1 MQSQRESRSTKPYW
15 QRPEPP
21 SFPWLKRAGR
31 WIEQTGFEA
40 GQRVT
45 INDEQ
50 GRLIRTAE

>member
-1 MQSQRESRSTKPYW
+1 M
-15 QRPEPP
+15 
-21 SFPWLKRAGR
+21 
-31 WIEQTGFEA
+31 EQTGFEA